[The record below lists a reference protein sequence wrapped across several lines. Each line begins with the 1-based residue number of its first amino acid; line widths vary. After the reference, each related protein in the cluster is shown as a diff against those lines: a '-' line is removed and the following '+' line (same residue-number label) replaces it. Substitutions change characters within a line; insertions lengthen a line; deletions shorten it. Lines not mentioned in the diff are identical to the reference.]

1 MFAGHK
7 LRMQNLILSLTIG
20 AIAFAAPLA
29 SSHADAVT
37 IAAVNPG
44 WNVIPAPTDGP
55 AFPAA
60 SVATPDGYRLYVWSR
75 EDERGRQVFAELHPP
90 AGTGFS
96 GEMPRWRIDDADMV
110 DTDEVRRDGEEQDML
125 WGFTGDAVSIWMIWL
140 GDAVVPA
147 DDPAHRWLSG
157 ETLEI
162 SIELADGSDRTIV
175 FPLAGAGMAIEA
187 AGEIRAE

>member
-1 MFAGHK
+1 MFAGDNAPMQK
-7 LRMQNLILSLTIG
+7 LIVLLAIG
-20 AIAFAAPLA
+20 AIAYAAPLA
-29 SSHADAVT
+29 SSP
-37 IAAVNPG
+37 AAPSTLAAANPG
-44 WNVIPAPTDGP
+44 WNVVPAPTDGP

-60 SVATPDGYRLYVWSR
+60 TAVTPDGYRLYVWSR
-75 EDERGRQVFAELHPP
+75 EDKRGRQVFAELHPP

-96 GEMPRWRIDDADMV
+96 GDMPRWRIDNSETV
-110 DTDEVRRDGEEQDML
+110 DTDEIRRAGEERDML
-125 WGFTGDAVSIWMIWL
+125 WGFTGDTVSIWMLWL

-157 ETLEI
+157 HLLEV

-175 FPLAGAGMAIEA
+175 FPMAGAGMAIEA